1 MGLFF
6 LIDDRSLITTAE
18 YSSLGTTAFVPILIY
33 SIFQSGLSEKLLFR
47 GFILKVGEQ
56 KIGFKY
62 DNLIQAFIFGMLHGI
77 ILFEH
82 LNVYVVWLI
91 IFFSAIAGWLMGFI
105 NEKLSGGSIV
115 PSWIIHALVN
125 VISMSLI
132 AFDIL

>member
-6 LIDDRSLITTAE
+6 LIYDRSLITIAE

-62 DNLIQAFIFGMLHGI
+62 DNSIQAFIFGMLHGI

-105 NEKLSGGSIV
+105 NEKLSGGSIF
-115 PSWIIHALVN
+115 PS
-125 VISMSLI
+125 
-132 AFDIL
+132 